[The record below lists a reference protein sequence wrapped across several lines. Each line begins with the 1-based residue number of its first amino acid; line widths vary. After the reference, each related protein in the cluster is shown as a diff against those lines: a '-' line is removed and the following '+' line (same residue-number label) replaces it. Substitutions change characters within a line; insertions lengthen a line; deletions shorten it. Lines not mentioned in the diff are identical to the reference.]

1 MEYLVIYSSQT
12 GNTQKLALEI
22 FEALPGKSKDIQKI
36 EEQSGE
42 ADTYFVGFWIH
53 RGICG
58 RDILD
63 FLEGLHGKNV
73 ALFGTCG
80 MGEGRK
86 YCRQVSKRMEALIP
100 EDNRYLGAFLCT
112 GKDRS
117 QS

>member
-1 MEYLVIYSSQT
+1 MEYLVVYSSQT

-63 FLEGLHGKNV
+63 FLEGLHG
-73 ALFGTCG
+73 
-80 MGEGRK
+80 
-86 YCRQVSKRMEALIP
+86 
-100 EDNRYLGAFLCT
+100 
-112 GKDRS
+112 
-117 QS
+117 